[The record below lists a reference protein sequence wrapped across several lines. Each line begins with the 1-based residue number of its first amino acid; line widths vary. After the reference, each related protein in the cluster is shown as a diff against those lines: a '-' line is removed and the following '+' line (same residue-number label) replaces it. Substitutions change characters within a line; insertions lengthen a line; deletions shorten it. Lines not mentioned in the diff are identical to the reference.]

1 MLEKNV
7 LNKIKK
13 HTNILLAVSIT
24 SLILINFLPWIM
36 VSEQTGN
43 EKIFFNYEAMTKND
57 NFEIIELTGIIN
69 NIILITWVIIILGL
83 ICFIG
88 LTLYLS
94 KQAQLL
100 SLLMIG
106 SGSIIFIMEIA
117 VAYLSFKF
125 IQNVAEIQAVSLAY
139 VFGPFSYS
147 FLIFVSILLSLL
159 ISFVIS
165 TDIFSFF
172 KVYHKNLRSK
182 KKKKIPFEYPKP
194 QSSLE
199 NNKKMFSNNMIR
211 TSKAESEDWSK
222 NNNQVITK
230 ENEDIIQVEK
240 KEELYKEKKNIE
252 LNELKE
258 KKVDTTPGETLISSK
273 NGEDL
278 TKKEEDASYT
288 LEKKE
293 TVEVD
298 DDELKFDHTFEQVL
312 FSAIEKK
319 KKQKE
324 IGKKDSEQSFE
335 KQNKD
340 VGEIKKFKVRCL
352 KCKNEFIA
360 EIREGDK
367 KIKCPICGEEGEL

>member
-13 HTNILLAVSIT
+13 HTNLLLAVSIT

-69 NIILITWVIIILGL
+69 NIILITWTIIILGL

-125 IQNVAEIQAVSLAY
+125 IQNVAEVETVSLAY

-172 KVYHKNLRSK
+172 KAYHKNLRSK

-258 KKVDTTPGETLISSK
+258 KKVDTTPGETLSSSK

-293 TVEVD
+293 RVED
-298 DDELKFDHTFEQVL
+298 NKLKFDHTFEQVL

-324 IGKKDSEQSFE
+324 IGKKDLEQSFE

-360 EIREGDK
+360 EIRAGDK

>member
-13 HTNILLAVSIT
+13 HTNLLLAVSIT

-69 NIILITWVIIILGL
+69 NIILITWAIIIIGL

-125 IQNVAEIQAVSLAY
+125 IQNVAEIETVSLAY

-147 FLIFVSILLSLL
+147 FLTFVSILLSLL

-211 TSKAESEDWSK
+211 TSKAESEDWSE

-230 ENEDIIQVEK
+230 ENEDMIQVEK
-240 KEELYKEKKNIE
+240 KGELYKEKKNIE
-252 LNELKE
+252 LDELKE

-278 TKKEEDASYT
+278 TKKEEDASYA

-293 TVEVD
+293 IVD
-298 DDELKFDHTFEQVL
+298 DDKLKFDHTFEQVL

-324 IGKKDSEQSFE
+324 LGKKDSEQSFE
-335 KQNKD
+335 KQNH
-340 VGEIKKFKVRCL
+340 
-352 KCKNEFIA
+352 
-360 EIREGDK
+360 
-367 KIKCPICGEEGEL
+367 